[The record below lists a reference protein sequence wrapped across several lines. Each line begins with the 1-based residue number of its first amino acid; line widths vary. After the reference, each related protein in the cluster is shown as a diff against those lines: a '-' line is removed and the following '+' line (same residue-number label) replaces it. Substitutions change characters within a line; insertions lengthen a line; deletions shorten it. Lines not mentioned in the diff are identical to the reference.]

1 MPFMKKDPKTGKMV
15 RDYERENKL
24 YNSRPEQ
31 RKARSERTVLPNQ
44 ANAAGITSKGDG
56 KDLDHV
62 KPLSKG
68 GANKLS
74 NTRVTSKSANRSF
87 SRNADGSLR
96 SQTSK
101 RERKK

>member
-1 MPFMKKDPKTGKMV
+1 MKKDPKTGKMV
-15 RDYERENKL
+15 RDYKRENLL

-31 RKARSERTVLPNQ
+31 RAARSERTI
-44 ANAAGITSKGDG
+44 ARNASNADGRTSKGDG
-56 KDLDHV
+56 KDLDHI

-68 GANKLS
+68 GSSSRS
-74 NTRVTSKSANRSF
+74 NLRAVSASSNRSF
-87 SRNADGSLR
+87 SRNKDGSLK